1 MANTTY
7 QQIYDAFLDR
17 ITDYDFAAYS
27 EGLQSELLYS
37 YMQSALGRFG
47 RICRRDLDDRDD
59 ETGEFNVELTIEEID
74 VITAWMEAE
83 WLKQYM
89 HDSDNLHNRI
99 NTAEFSSVS
108 PANMLAS
115 IKDSYENT
123 RKQALSLMNKY
134 SYIHGDYDSLKT

>member
-1 MANTTY
+1 MATTY
-7 QQIYDAFLDR
+7 QDIYNEFLDR
-17 ITDYDFAAYS
+17 ITDYEFAAYS
-27 EGLQSELLYS
+27 ETLQGELLKS
-37 YMQSALGRFG
+37 YLTSAIGRFG
-47 RICRRDLDDRDD
+47 RICSSDLSDRDD
-59 ETGEFNVELTIEEID
+59 DFGEFNIDLSQEEID
-74 VITAWMEAE
+74 VLTAWMEAE

-99 NTAEFSSVS
+99 NTSEFSSVS

-134 SYIHGDYDSLKT
+134 SYIHGDYTALKT

>member
-7 QQIYDAFLDR
+7 QEIFDAFLDR
-17 ITDYDFAAYS
+17 ITDYEFASYS
-27 EGLQSELLYS
+27 VDLQEELLTS
-37 YMQSALGRFG
+37 YMNSALARFG
-47 RICRRDLDDRDD
+47 RICRQDLTDRDD
-59 ETGEFNVELTIEEID
+59 SKGEFNIKLTIEEID

-99 NTAEFSSVS
+99 NTSEFSSVS

-115 IKDSYENT
+115 IKDSYDNT
-123 RKQALSLMNKY
+123 RRQALSLMNKY

>member
-7 QQIYDAFLDR
+7 QEVFDAFLDK
-17 ITDYDFAAYS
+17 ITDYEFAAYS
-27 EGLQSELLYS
+27 AELQEELLTS
-37 YMQSALGRFG
+37 YMMSAIARFS
-47 RICRRDLDDRDD
+47 RICRQDLTDRN
-59 ETGEFNVELTIEEID
+59 EELGEFNVTLTYEELD

-99 NTAEFSSVS
+99 NTSEFSSVS

-134 SYIHGDYDSLKT
+134 SYIHGDYKALKT